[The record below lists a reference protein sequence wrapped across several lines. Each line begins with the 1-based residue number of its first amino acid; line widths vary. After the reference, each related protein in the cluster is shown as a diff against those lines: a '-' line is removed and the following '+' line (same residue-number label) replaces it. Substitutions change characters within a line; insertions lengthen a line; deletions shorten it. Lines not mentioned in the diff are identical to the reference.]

1 MRLHPFSSAVR
12 ARVVFLAAVAGITA
26 SLLGCEGTVTG
37 TKALTVPLQAEANG
51 GFAPIKIMLT
61 PDMSPVALNFRAEQT
76 LAPSEAGKWNRYSA
90 TLSQNGNVRAQG
102 EFNFNYTGSGDT
114 SQGSIEL
121 EQTQTMMM
129 FTLAESGE
137 FDLTIKPI
145 KPVDVTVK
153 NARLEARKNI
163 QVAR

>member
-1 MRLHPFSSAVR
+1 MKLFSQSPQSPRSIVW
-12 ARVVFLAAVAGITA
+12 AAAIGFA
-26 SLLGCEGTVTG
+26 ALLLGCEGTVTG
-37 TKALTVPLQAEANG
+37 TKALTVPLQAETSGA
-51 GFAPIKIMLT
+51 FVPIKITLT
-61 PDMSPVALNFRAEQT
+61 PDMSPVALNFCAEQT

-90 TLSQNGNVRAQG
+90 TLSQNGNIRAQG

-114 SQGSIEL
+114 SQGST

-129 FTLAESGE
+129 FTLSESGE
-137 FDLTIKPI
+137 FDLTIKPVKAI
-145 KPVDVTVK
+145 EVTVK

>member
-1 MRLHPFSSAVR
+1 MRMNPFLNCPRMRPALWV
-12 ARVVFLAAVAGITA
+12 AAAGITA

-51 GFAPIKIMLT
+51 GFAPIKITLT

-90 TLSQNGNVRAQG
+90 VLSQNGNVRAQG
-102 EFNFNYTGSGDT
+102 EFNFNYTGSGDS
-114 SQGSIEL
+114 SQGST

-129 FTLAESGE
+129 FTLAESGD
-137 FDLTIKPI
+137 FDLAIKPI
-145 KPVDVTVK
+145 KAIEVTVK
-153 NARLEARKNI
+153 SARLEARKNI

>member
-1 MRLHPFSSAVR
+1 MRMNSFDASPMKRLF
-12 ARVVFLAAVAGITA
+12 FAAAAALIGA

-37 TKALTVPLQAEANG
+37 TKALTVPLQAEATG
-51 GFAPIKIMLT
+51 GFAPIKITLT

-90 TLSQNGNVRAQG
+90 VLSQNGNVRAQG

-114 SQGSIEL
+114 SQGST

-137 FDLTIKPI
+137 FDLAIKPI
-145 KPVDVTVK
+145 KAIEVTVK

-163 QVAR
+163 QVVR

>member
-1 MRLHPFSSAVR
+1 
-12 ARVVFLAAVAGITA
+12 
-26 SLLGCEGTVTG
+26 
-37 TKALTVPLQAEANG
+37 
-51 GFAPIKIMLT
+51 
-61 PDMSPVALNFRAEQT
+61 MSPVALNFRAEQI

-114 SQGSIEL
+114 SQGST

-137 FDLTIKPI
+137 FDLAIKPI
-145 KPVDVTVK
+145 KAIEVTVK
-153 NARLEARKNI
+153 NARVEARKNI

>member
-1 MRLHPFSSAVR
+1 MRMNSFDASPMKRL
-12 ARVVFLAAVAGITA
+12 FLAATAALIGA
-26 SLLGCEGTVTG
+26 SLLGCEGTMTG
-37 TKALTVPLQAEANG
+37 TKALTVPLQAEATG
-51 GFAPIKIMLT
+51 GFAPIKITLT

-90 TLSQNGNVRAQG
+90 VLSQNGNVRAQG

-114 SQGSIEL
+114 SQGST

-137 FDLTIKPI
+137 FDLAIKPI
-145 KPVDVTVK
+145 KPIEVTVK
-153 NARLEARKNI
+153 NARVEARKNI
-163 QVAR
+163 QVVR

>member
-1 MRLHPFSSAVR
+1 MWLNRFSNAVR
-12 ARVVFLAAVAGITA
+12 VHVVLLAAVAGITA

-37 TKALTVPLQAEANG
+37 TKALTVPLQAEASG
-51 GFAPIKIMLT
+51 AFAPIKITLT

-90 TLSQNGNVRAQG
+90 ILSQNGNVRAQG

-114 SQGSIEL
+114 SQGST

>member
-1 MRLHPFSSAVR
+1 MQMNQSSSAIR
-12 ARVVFLAAVAGITA
+12 ARVIFLATVAALTA

-37 TKALTVPLQAEANG
+37 TKALTVPLQAETSGA
-51 GFAPIKIMLT
+51 FAPIKITLT

-90 TLSQNGNVRAQG
+90 VLSQNGNVRAQG

-114 SQGSIEL
+114 SQGST

>member
-1 MRLHPFSSAVR
+1 M
-12 ARVVFLAAVAGITA
+12 

-37 TKALTVPLQAEANG
+37 TKALTVPLQAEASG
-51 GFAPIKIMLT
+51 GFAPIKITLT

-114 SQGSIEL
+114 SQGSA

-137 FDLTIKPI
+137 FDLTIKPVKAI
-145 KPVDVTVK
+145 DVTVK
-153 NARLEARKNI
+153 NARVEARKNI

>member
-1 MRLHPFSSAVR
+1 MQMNQSSSAIR
-12 ARVVFLAAVAGITA
+12 ARVIFFATVAALTA

-37 TKALTVPLQAEANG
+37 TKALTVPLQAETSGA
-51 GFAPIKIMLT
+51 FAPIKITLT

-102 EFNFNYTGSGDT
+102 EFNFNYTGAGDT
-114 SQGSIEL
+114 PQGST

-137 FDLTIKPI
+137 FDLAITPI
-145 KPVDVTVK
+145 KVIEVTVK

>member
-1 MRLHPFSSAVR
+1 MRMNSFDASPMKRL
-12 ARVVFLAAVAGITA
+12 FLAAAAALIGA
-26 SLLGCEGTVTG
+26 SLLGCVGTVTG
-37 TKALTVPLQAEANG
+37 TKALTVPLQAEATG
-51 GFAPIKIMLT
+51 GFAPIKITLT
-61 PDMSPVALNFRAEQT
+61 PDMSPVAHNFRAEQT

-90 TLSQNGNVRAQG
+90 VLSQNGNVRAQG

-114 SQGSIEL
+114 SQGST

-137 FDLTIKPI
+137 FDLAIKPI
-145 KPVDVTVK
+145 KAIEVTVN
-153 NARLEARKNI
+153 NARLEARKNS

>member
-1 MRLHPFSSAVR
+1 MQMNQSSSAIR
-12 ARVVFLAAVAGITA
+12 ARVIFFAAVAGITA

-37 TKALTVPLQAEANG
+37 TKALTVPLQAETSGA
-51 GFAPIKIMLT
+51 FAPIKITLT

-90 TLSQNGNVRAQG
+90 VLSQNGNVRAQG

-114 SQGSIEL
+114 SQGST

>member
-1 MRLHPFSSAVR
+1 MRLIPVCSDIR
-12 ARVVFLAAVAGITA
+12 ARILLLIAGAGITA
-26 SLLGCEGTVTG
+26 ALVACEGTVTG
-37 TKALTVPLQAEANG
+37 TKALTVPLQAEASG
-51 GFAPIKIMLT
+51 GFAPIKITLT

-76 LAPSEAGKWNRYSA
+76 LAPSEAGKWNRYA
-90 TLSQNGNVRAQG
+90 AVISQNGSVRAQG

-114 SQGSIEL
+114 SQGST

-137 FDLTIKPI
+137 FDLAIKPV
-145 KPVDVTVK
+145 KPVDVTLK

-163 QVAR
+163 QVVR

>member
-1 MRLHPFSSAVR
+1 MNFFSGSAQSSRLI
-12 ARVVFLAAVAGITA
+12 LCAVAVGLVA
-26 SLLGCEGTVTG
+26 LLLGCEGTVTG
-37 TKALTVPLQAEANG
+37 TKALTVPLQGETSGA
-51 GFAPIKIMLT
+51 FVPIKISLT

-90 TLSQNGNVRAQG
+90 TLSQNGNIRAQG

-114 SQGSIEL
+114 SQGST

-137 FDLTIKPI
+137 FDLTIKPVKAI
-145 KPVDVTVK
+145 EVTVK

>member
-1 MRLHPFSSAVR
+1 MQMNQGSSAIR
-12 ARVVFLAAVAGITA
+12 ARVVLLMAAAGFTL

-37 TKALTVPLQAEANG
+37 TKALTVPLQAEASG
-51 GFAPIKIMLT
+51 AFVPIKITLT
-61 PDMSPVALNFRAEQT
+61 PDMSPVALNFRAEQI

-114 SQGSIEL
+114 SQGST

-137 FDLTIKPI
+137 FDLAIKPV

>member
-1 MRLHPFSSAVR
+1 MRLIRFASAVH
-12 ARVVFLAAVAGITA
+12 ARVIFLVAVAGLTA

-37 TKALTVPLQAEANG
+37 IKALTVPLQAEANG
-51 GFAPIKIMLT
+51 GFAPIKITLT

-90 TLSQNGNVRAQG
+90 VLSQNGNVRAQG

-114 SQGSIEL
+114 SQGAT

-137 FDLTIKPI
+137 FDLAITPI
-145 KPVDVTVK
+145 KAIEVTVK
-153 NARLEARKNI
+153 SARLEARKNI

>member
-1 MRLHPFSSAVR
+1 MRMNRSSSAVH
-12 ARVVFLAAVAGITA
+12 ARVFLLLAAAGITA

-37 TKALTVPLQAEANG
+37 TKALTVPLQAEASG
-51 GFAPIKIMLT
+51 GFAPLKITLT

-90 TLSQNGNVRAQG
+90 VLSQNGNVRAQG

-114 SQGSIEL
+114 SQGST

-129 FTLAESGE
+129 FTHAESGE
-137 FDLTIKPI
+137 FDLAIKPI
-145 KPVDVTVK
+145 KAIEVTVK